1 MSQNSHFSDQDLD
14 TLFKEAADQVAAPAF
29 DDAYWAEVESMLPV
43 KKRKGIIFW
52 FTVGGIPV
60 VLGII
65 GLSLFGWTR
74 NEQSLAQKPT
84 TQQTPQN
91 LFSVSDKVSESLAPV
106 SNMPEASKPVKQQYQ
121 LSNFEKHKNTSTG
134 NIEHTVLNPTEIL
147 NPKIAVPAP
156 EMQSVPNSEGTQTFD
171 VKGNDRS
178 LGRKAMI
185 FTTPVTLNDVGM
197 DRKMN
202 RSLPIYI
209 DFALGYGQSY
219 RQIAFE
225 NNWMSQF
232 KIGAGIYT
240 GIGNMSLTAG
250 IDLRAEVP
258 GNLSRVTSD
267 ATVSNVTNMRGIYS
281 LEFPLYAGGSW
292 GRSSLGALMVPGIQ
306 LGYSGTNA
314 RYENTTLVSRNQV
327 VGTIPD
333 SKSLT
338 MEFGARYGY
347 ALTERV
353 QFAASMNVDVLRP
366 FQSDTYSGEVKK
378 LPVSF
383 FLGLRRTF

>member
-1 MSQNSHFSDQDLD
+1 MSQNSHFSDQELD
-14 TLFKEAADQVAAPAF
+14 TLFKEAADQVTAPAF
-29 DDAYWAEVESMLPV
+29 NDAYWAEVESMLPV
-43 KKRKGIIFW
+43 KKRKGVVFW
-52 FTVGGIPV
+52 FTVGGIPI

-74 NEQSLAQKPT
+74 NEQSLAQKPIT
-84 TQQTPQN
+84 HQTPQN
-91 LFSVSDKVSESLAPV
+91 ASSVPDKISESSAPV
-106 SNMPEASKPVKQQYQ
+106 SDLSETNMPVKKQPQFSNHEA
-121 LSNFEKHKNTSTG
+121 NKNIRNTEYTALNPNG
-134 NIEHTVLNPTEIL
+134 VLNQNT
-147 NPKIAVPAP
+147 AASAP
-156 EMQSVPNSEGTQTFD
+156 EMKSIPDSEGTQPFAA
-171 VKGNDRS
+171 VKENDRS
-178 LGRKAMI
+178 LGQKAMI

-197 DRKMN
+197 NSKTN

-232 KIGAGIYT
+232 RVGAGIYT

-267 ATVSNVTNMRGIYS
+267 ASVSNVTNMRGIYS
-281 LEFPLYAGGSW
+281 VEFPLYAGGSW
-292 GRSSLGALMVPGIQ
+292 GRSSLGALMIPGIQ

-366 FQSDTYSGEVKK
+366 FQSDTYSGEIKK

>member
-14 TLFKEAADQVAAPAF
+14 MLFKEAADQVTVPAF

-65 GLSLFGWTR
+65 GLTLFGWTR
-74 NEQSLAQKPT
+74 NEQSLAQKPAVD
-84 TQQTPQN
+84 QTPQQS
-91 LFSVSDKVSESLAPV
+91 FTIPDKVSQSSAPV
-106 SNMPEASKPVKQQYQ
+106 SNVSEANKPVKQQPR
-121 LSNFEKHKNTSTG
+121 LSDFETRKNTG
-134 NIEHTVLNPTEIL
+134 NIVHTVQNPAGIL
-147 NPKIAVPAP
+147 DQKTFVPILQKT
-156 EMQSVPNSEGTQTFD
+156 QSVPNSDGKQLLAEIKED
-171 VKGNDRS
+171 DRL
-178 LGRKAMI
+178 LGQKAMI
-185 FTTPVTLNDVGM
+185 FTVPVTLNDVEM
-197 DRKMN
+197 NRKAN
-202 RSLPIYI
+202 RSLPVYI

-267 ATVSNVTNMRGIYS
+267 ASVSNVTNMRGIYS
-281 LEFPLYAGGSW
+281 VEFPLYAGGSW
-292 GRSSLGALMVPGIQ
+292 GRSSLGAVMVPGIQ
-306 LGYSGTNA
+306 LGYSGTST
-314 RYENTTLVSRNQV
+314 RYENSALVSRNQV

-366 FQSDTYSGEVKK
+366 FQSDTYSGEIRK